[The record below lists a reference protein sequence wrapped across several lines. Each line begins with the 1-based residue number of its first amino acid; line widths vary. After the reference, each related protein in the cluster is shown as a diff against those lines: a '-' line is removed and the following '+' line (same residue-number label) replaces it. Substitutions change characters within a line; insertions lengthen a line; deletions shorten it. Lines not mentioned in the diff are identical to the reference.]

1 MLRLLTQQCQW
12 NWHTE
17 VSLITLSQTR
27 WVIDTTESDF
37 LSHWYHW
44 VRLAESLI
52 PPRQTRWVR
61 LAESLISLSL
71 TRWVI
76 DTAELDSLSHWYR
89 WVRLAESLIPL
100 SQTRWVI
107 DTTESDSLSHWYRW
121 VRLAVSLKL
130 QSFVWH
136 HRVRAF
142 IVVVFYGLVCLK
154 FIIWIVEIYAK
165 METKATVLYISY

>member
-61 LAESLISLSL
+61 LAESLISLSQTRWVIDTTESDSL
-71 TRWVI
+71 SQTRWVI
-76 DTAELDSLSHWYR
+76 DTAESDSLSHWYH

-100 SQTRWVI
+100 SQTRGVI
-107 DTTESDSLSHWYRW
+107 ETAEFCVTPPS
-121 VRLAVSLKL
+121 
-130 QSFVWH
+130 QSIYCCCFLW
-136 HRVRAF
+136 A
-142 IVVVFYGLVCLK
+142 GLFKVYHMNCWDLC
-154 FIIWIVEIYAK
+154 
-165 METKATVLYISY
+165 